1 MLSTE
6 YATALYELTID
17 KIDKIKGEFDDFMKI
32 ISANSDFPLP
42 DEPMMLITSPFY
54 TEKSISFNTSLVPND
69 FTRCST
75 FKSSS
80 ISVYLL

>member
-32 ISANSDFPLP
+32 ISANSDFRKFL
-42 DEPMMLITSPFY
+42 S
-54 TEKSISFNTSLVPND
+54 
-69 FTRCST
+69 ST
-75 FKSSS
+75 A
-80 ISVYLL
+80 I